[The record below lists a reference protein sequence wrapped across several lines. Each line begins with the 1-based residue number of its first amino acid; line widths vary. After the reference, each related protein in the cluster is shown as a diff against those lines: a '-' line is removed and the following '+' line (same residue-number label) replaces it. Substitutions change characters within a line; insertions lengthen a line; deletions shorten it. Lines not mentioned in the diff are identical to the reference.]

1 MYHFKVWSLR
11 SGQAGQLT
19 TVALTLTGLSMHA
32 CMHVTHLQGMY
43 IDVLLLHSI
52 MITVTFHRLASDHSK
67 THFDLQTVHAPSAA
81 FTTCSKWGDGRSLIS
96 IITNLRPVRST
107 IPCALIASA
116 CSCTHCTLVV
126 ADKAHIFHGICQA
139 QVARQSTH
147 GRTTAVLGQ
156 VAEAHCL
163 LAFYGCGLP
172 LMVAAR

>member
-126 ADKAHIFHGICQA
+126 ANRAHTFHGMSKAVKPKLHDNKPIAELRLCLVRWQKL
-139 QVARQSTH
+139 
-147 GRTTAVLGQ
+147 TACWLSKDVD
-156 VAEAHCL
+156 CL
-163 LAFYGCGLP
+163 
-172 LMVAAR
+172 